1 MLRRG
6 GGYVN
11 DIKTAVKEHYGA
23 LAAEGSCCGDGAS
36 GSSCCCASASSPPLG
51 CGIPLRHA
59 GLRRGETVLDLGCG
73 PGIEV
78 LAAARAVGPEGRV
91 IGVDM
96 TPEMVEAA
104 RARTAG
110 AQARVDILL
119 ADIESLPLE
128 PETVDVIVSN
138 CVINLAPDKRRGFAE
153 MARVLVPGGRFS
165 VSDMVTRGA
174 VPEELRA
181 NPELWAGCVSGA
193 IDEEEYLCLMR
204 EAGLEGVQVASATDY
219 GRLGDSECTLRS
231 ITVTGAKGAAAGR

>member
-1 MLRRG
+1 M
-6 GGYVN
+6 N

-23 LAAEGSCCGDGAS
+23 LAAEGSCCGEGSS
-36 GSSCCCASASSPPLG
+36 GSSCCCGPATSTPLG

-110 AQARVDILL
+110 AEARVEILL
-119 ADIESLPLE
+119 ADI
-128 PETVDVIVSN
+128 D
-138 CVINLAPDKRRGFAE
+138 ARGGLHEGRAAE
-153 MARVLVPGGRFS
+153 IYRARALHYYRFVGHGGH
-165 VSDMVTRGA
+165 VG
-174 VPEELRA
+174 P
-181 NPELWAGCVSGA
+181 AGCA
-193 IDEEEYLCLMR
+193 PAKDHRDLR
-204 EAGLEGVQVASATDY
+204 DGLG
-219 GRLGDSECTLRS
+219 
-231 ITVTGAKGAAAGR
+231 